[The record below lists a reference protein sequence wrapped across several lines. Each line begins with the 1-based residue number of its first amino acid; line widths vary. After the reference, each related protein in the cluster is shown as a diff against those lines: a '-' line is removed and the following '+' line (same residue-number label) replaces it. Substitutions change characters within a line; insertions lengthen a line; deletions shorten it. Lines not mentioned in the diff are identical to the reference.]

1 MRQGVSI
8 LDPSTTYIEKTVRI
22 GSNCVIGPFSVLLGK
37 TRIGTNCVIHSHVVI
52 ENSVVK
58 DGLTILPFSRI
69 LNRVMNQA

>member
-1 MRQGVSI
+1 
-8 LDPSTTYIEKTVRI
+8 
-22 GSNCVIGPFSVLLGK
+22 
-37 TRIGTNCVIHSHVVI
+37 VI